1 MKRKEKVNP
10 IMKLAEGVNLHL
22 IKDKKFKTI
31 RLLVRFREPLSSHTL
46 AKRVI
51 ISNLW
56 ETSNA
61 TYPSN
66 KAFSRRLSEMYGA
79 TFSTS
84 VEKKGRQHFLSIHMN
99 IVNPKFLQRETLKDA
114 IEFIHQAIFNP
125 YVTDGAFDVEVFERE
140 QSNLIHYLEAMNE
153 DKPYYA
159 GRQLSQLYFED
170 KTQALAGVSS
180 VELLQAET
188 PQSVYDYYQEMLKT
202 NAIDVIVSG
211 DVEEQEVSA
220 LFQEFD
226 FENRENKAE
235 IFYSQPEVSTV
246 KEKTENKDVAQSILQ
261 LAFSHSVPYGS
272 DNYLALQLMN
282 GLLGG
287 FAHSKLFVNVREKAS
302 LAYSASSSFDSFTGV
317 FVIAIGIDAK
327 NYDEALSLTME
338 QVKAMQEGDFTQ
350 QELEDT
356 KLMLKSG
363 YLMSKDSQANLVEQA
378 FIKSMLPEAFL
389 EEQEFLSAVENT
401 TKEDI
406 VKVAQGLILQARY
419 FMRGQLNEEE

>member
-1 MKRKEKVNP
+1 
-10 IMKLAEGVNLHL
+10 
-22 IKDKKFKTI
+22 
-31 RLLVRFREPLSSHTL
+31 
-46 AKRVI
+46 
-51 ISNLW
+51 
-56 ETSNA
+56 
-61 TYPSN
+61 
-66 KAFSRRLSEMYGA
+66 
-79 TFSTS
+79 
-84 VEKKGRQHFLSIHMN
+84 
-99 IVNPKFLQRETLKDA
+99 
-114 IEFIHQAIFNP
+114 
-125 YVTDGAFDVEVFERE
+125 
-140 QSNLIHYLEAMNE
+140 
-153 DKPYYA
+153 
-159 GRQLSQLYFED
+159 
-170 KTQALAGVSS
+170 AGVSS

-235 IFYSQPEVSTV
+235 IFYSQPEVSKV
-246 KEKTENKDVAQSILQ
+246 KEKTENKEVAQSILQ